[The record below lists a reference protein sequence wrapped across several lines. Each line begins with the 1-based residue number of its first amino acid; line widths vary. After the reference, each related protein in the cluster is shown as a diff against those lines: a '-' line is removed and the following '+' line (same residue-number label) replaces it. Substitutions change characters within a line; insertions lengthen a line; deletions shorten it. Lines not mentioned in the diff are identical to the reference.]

1 MQKVTLL
8 LAVLLTVLPFAAAA
22 TSEQD
27 ADDDAHNWALRHYG
41 RVLDAV
47 LPIEARLDVVRR
59 DLKWG
64 VRLLITP
71 AFEAESA
78 YTLLMAFD
86 GGVTASVTTL
96 SGGSVL
102 TQLKGLYP
110 QQKNVSAGELPA
122 LIKRSTREFTGQQCP
137 ALKRAAQA
145 FEQLRIPAS
154 LAGALQMD
162 STGYQLVSEGR
173 SGTLRLSINAP
184 DPAPVVEWAE
194 RVRKSV
200 AACAAR

>member
-1 MQKVTLL
+1 MMVLL
-8 LAVLLTVLPFAAAA
+8 VVLLTGLPFTAAA
-22 TSEQD
+22 TSAQD
-27 ADDDAHNWALRHYG
+27 AESDAHNWALGHQE
-41 RVLDAV
+41 RVREAV
-47 LPIEARLDVVRR
+47 LPMDVRLDVTAK

-86 GGVTASVTTL
+86 GGVTASATTL
-96 SGGSVL
+96 PGGSVL
-102 TQLKGLYP
+102 AQLKGLYP

-122 LIKRSTREFTGQQCP
+122 LIKRTTREFTGQQCP

-162 STGYQLVSEGR
+162 ATGYQLLSEGR
-173 SGTLRLSINAP
+173 SGTLRLSIGAP
-184 DPAPVVEWAE
+184 DPAPIVAWAE
-194 RVRKSV
+194 RLRKSV
-200 AACAAR
+200 AACTAR

>member
-1 MQKVTLL
+1 M
-8 LAVLLTVLPFAAAA
+8 VLLVALLTGLPFTAAA
-22 TSEQD
+22 TSAQE
-27 ADDDAHNWALRHYG
+27 AESDAHNWARSHQE
-41 RVLDAV
+41 RVLEAV
-47 LPIEARLDVVRR
+47 LPMDVRLDVTAK

-71 AFEAESA
+71 AFEAESV

-110 QQKNVSAGELPA
+110 QQKNISAGELPT
-122 LIKRSTREFTGQQCP
+122 LIKRSTREFTGQRCP
-137 ALKRAAQA
+137 ALKRAARA
-145 FEQLRIPAS
+145 FKQLRIPAS

-162 STGYQLVSEGR
+162 ATGYQLVSEGR
-173 SGTLRLSINAP
+173 SGTLRLSISAP
-184 DPAPVVEWAE
+184 DPAPMVAWAE
-194 RVRKSV
+194 RLRKSV
-200 AACAAR
+200 AGCTGL

>member
-1 MQKVTLL
+1 MVLL
-8 LAVLLTVLPFAAAA
+8 VVLLTGLPFTPAA
-22 TSEQD
+22 TLAQD
-27 ADDDAHNWALRHYG
+27 AESDAHNWALGHQE
-41 RVLDAV
+41 RVREAV
-47 LPIEARLDVVRR
+47 LPMDVRLDVTAK

-86 GGVTASVTTL
+86 GGITASATTL

-102 TQLKGLYP
+102 TQLKGL
-110 QQKNVSAGELPA
+110 PA
-122 LIKRSTREFTGQQCP
+122 LIKRATREFTGQQCP

-162 STGYQLVSEGR
+162 ATGYQLFSEGR
-173 SGTLRLSINAP
+173 SGTLRLSIAAP
-184 DPAPVVEWAE
+184 DPAPIVAWAE
-194 RVRKSV
+194 RLRKSV
-200 AACAAR
+200 AVCTAR

>member
-1 MQKVTLL
+1 MVLL
-8 LAVLLTVLPFAAAA
+8 VVLLTVLPFTAAA
-22 TSEQD
+22 TSAQD
-27 ADDDAHNWALRHYG
+27 ADTDAHNWALGHQE
-41 RVLDAV
+41 RVLEAV
-47 LPIEARLDVVRR
+47 LPIDVRLDVAAK
-59 DLKWG
+59 DLKCG

-110 QQKNVSAGELPA
+110 QQKNISAGELPA

-137 ALKRAAQA
+137 ALKAAAQA

-162 STGYQLVSEGR
+162 ATGYQLVSEGR
-173 SGTLRLSINAP
+173 SGTLRLSIRAP
-184 DPAPVVEWAE
+184 DPAPLIEWAE
-194 RVRKSV
+194 RLRKSV
-200 AACAAR
+200 AGCAAR